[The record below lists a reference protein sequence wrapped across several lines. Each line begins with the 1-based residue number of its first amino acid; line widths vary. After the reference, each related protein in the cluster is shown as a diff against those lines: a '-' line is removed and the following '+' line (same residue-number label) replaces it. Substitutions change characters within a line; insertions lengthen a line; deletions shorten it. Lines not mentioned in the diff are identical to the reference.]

1 MIGALLKGDPQ
12 AVAGFAATKRILML
26 GLLTLI
32 LMAPLEMIRGLLWER
47 QSRGYDVENEIASQ
61 WGGVQRIA
69 GPYLALPYQVRIP
82 QSNASPR
89 IEKRFLY
96 ILPETLTIDGR
107 LATERRH
114 RSVYEV
120 LVYDAELQ
128 LRGTLPALDPA
139 ALSVDPADILWSEAS
154 LGLGIADMGGVRDLT
169 VMLGGKALAPVPG
182 LPQGRL
188 FESGAHVKLAGLSPA
203 AGPREFSIKLAVNGT
218 RAIDFLPM
226 GRATEVKLAGDWP
239 HPNFIGSFLPED
251 RKIGEA
257 GFDGLWRVSALA
269 RNYPQAWRS
278 DELDFASVAQ
288 DAFGVALAEPGDVY
302 QQADR
307 IGKYGILVIALSF
320 ATIFVFDVAKAT
332 RTHFVQYLMVG
343 AAIAVFYLLLLA
355 LAEQMAFGLAYLL
368 ASAAV
373 IALNGL
379 YIGSTVSKAAGGVI
393 GTLLAIL
400 HGFLY
405 VLLQAETYSL
415 LMGAVGLF
423 VTLAVAMYVTRKVD
437 WYALGV
443 KPLQPAP
450 GGGATG

>member
-12 AVAGFAATKRILML
+12 AQAGFAVTKRILML

-32 LMAPLEMIRGLLWER
+32 LMAPLETIRGLLWER
-47 QSRGYDVENEIASQ
+47 QSRGYDVENEIAAQ
-61 WGGVQRIA
+61 WGRAQRIA

-82 QSNASPR
+82 QPNANPR

-96 ILPETLTIDGR
+96 ILPETLVIDGR

-120 LVYDAELQ
+120 LVYDAMLT
-128 LRGTLPALDPA
+128 LTGTLPAPDPA
-139 ALSVDPADILWSEAS
+139 AAAIDPADILWSEAS
-154 LGLGIADMGGVRDLT
+154 LGLGIADMGGVRDLAIT
-169 VMLGGKALAPVPG
+169 LDGKSLAPVPG

-188 FESGAHVKLAGLSPA
+188 FESGAHAKLPGLAPGR
-203 AGPREFSIKLAVNGT
+203 GPGAFTITLAINGT
-218 RAIDFLPM
+218 RAIDILPM
-226 GRATEVKLAGDWP
+226 GRTTALKLAGDWP
-239 HPNFIGSFLPED
+239 HPNFIGSFLPEARTITD
-251 RKIGEA
+251 Q

-278 DELDFASVAQ
+278 DDLDFPAVEQ
-288 DAFGVALAEPGDVY
+288 DAFGVALVEPGDVY
-302 QQADR
+302 QQTDR

-320 ATIFVFDVAKAT
+320 ATIFVFGVVRGT

-355 LAEQMAFGLAYLL
+355 LAEQMGFGLAYLL
-368 ASAAV
+368 ASIAV
-373 IALNGL
+373 IGLNGL
-379 YIGSTVSKAAGGVI
+379 YIGSTVGRAAGGAI
-393 GTLLAIL
+393 AALLALL

-423 VTLAVAMYVTRKVD
+423 VTLAIAMYLTRKVD
-437 WYALGV
+437 WYALGA
-443 KPLQPAP
+443 KPVPPPAESR
-450 GGGATG
+450 AIA